1 MNPPYQS
8 PVYQIRRVPLD
19 QIRSNAYNPNS
30 VAPPEMKLLYQSIKE
45 DGYTMPI
52 VCYQLEDG
60 TYEIVDGF
68 HRCQIMKTYRDIYE
82 REDGMMPVAVI
93 DKPLGNRMAST
104 IRHNRARGSHNI
116 GLMTSIIQELTEAG
130 MSDAWILK
138 NLGMDAEE
146 LLRLKQLSGIA
157 ALFRDGR
164 IQPGVGIEITSTR
177 ETMNKYVTQL
187 LEVIQKK
194 TAVTRAAPCAGWRN
208 RPEYPKEQPG
218 TGNSRKS

>member
-1 MNPPYQS
+1 
-8 PVYQIRRVPLD
+8 
-19 QIRSNAYNPNS
+19 
-30 VAPPEMKLLYQSIKE
+30 MKLLYQSIKE

-138 NLGMDAEE
+138 NLGMDGG
-146 LLRLKQLSGIA
+146 GIVAPQA
-157 ALFRDGR
+157 AQRHCGPVPGRR

-194 TAVTRAAPCAGWRN
+194 TGCDTSGAVRWLAEQAGVSERTAWN
-208 RPEYPKEQPG
+208 WKQQEKL
-218 TGNSRKS
+218 RKATEKNLGRIAEELKK

>member
-104 IRHNRARGSHNI
+104 IRHNRARGCVDTQKPRH
-116 GLMTSIIQELTEAG
+116 GCG
-130 MSDAWILK
+130 
-138 NLGMDAEE
+138 
-146 LLRLKQLSGIA
+146 GIVAPQA
-157 ALFRDGR
+157 AQRHCGPVPGRR

-194 TAVTRAAPCAGWRN
+194 TGCDTSSAVRWLAEQAGVSERTAWN
-208 RPEYPKEQPG
+208 WKQQEQLRTATEKNLG
-218 TGNSRKS
+218 RIAEELKK